1 MKAEVFA
8 EKIHELGINTM
19 VGVPDSTL
27 KQFCDYMNTD
37 GEKIFQHYVPENE
50 GAAVGIALGTYLSTG
65 KPACLYMQ
73 NSGLGNIV
81 NPITSLANK
90 EVYDI
95 PMLLLVGWRGEP
107 GFHDEPQHKFM
118 GRITKEILEVLEIPY
133 SVIGE
138 DTSDMRLQEIL
149 IDAEKALA
157 EKRQYALI
165 IKKNTFEIRQ
175 NAGYGNDYSL
185 VREEVIGE
193 ILKKLSKDDV
203 VISTTGKISR
213 EVYEQSDMILGQH
226 AQEFLTVGGMGHASM
241 IAFGIAKNMPEKRIF
256 CLDGDG
262 AVLMHMGSLAF
273 IGKQSP
279 ENLFHICLNN
289 NAHESVGGM
298 PTGAAGLSYAGVAE
312 ASGYRKCFLIEDKET
327 INEKLDMAFR
337 EKGPVFI
344 EIRVSMDS
352 RSDLGRPKE
361 SAVENKEQFMRY
373 HEVEE

>member
-1 MKAEVFA
+1 MKAEIFA
-8 EKIHELGINTM
+8 EMIHKMGIDTM

-37 GEKIFQHYVPENE
+37 GKRVFRHYVPENE
-50 GAAVGIALGTYLSTG
+50 GAAVGIAIGTYLSTQ

-73 NSGLGNIV
+73 NSGIGNIV
-81 NPITSLANK
+81 NPVTSLANK

-95 PMLLLVGWRGEP
+95 PMLLLIGWRGEP
-107 GFHDEPQHKFM
+107 GVHDEPQHKFM
-118 GRITKEILEVLEIPY
+118 GRVTKEILNVLEIPY
-133 SVIGE
+133 SIVE
-138 DTSDMRLQEIL
+138 RETSAEQLEEIL
-149 IDAEKALA
+149 ADAGKYLTDN
-157 EKRQYALI
+157 RQYALI
-165 IKKNTFEIRQ
+165 IKRDTFEIRQ
-175 NAGYGNDYSL
+175 NADYSNEYSL
-185 VREEVIGE
+185 VREEVIRE
-193 ILKKLSKDDV
+193 ILKKILEDDV

-213 EVYEQSDMILGQH
+213 EVYEQSDKILGQH

-241 IAFGIAKNMPEKRIF
+241 IAFGIAANMQGKRVL

-279 ENLFHICLNN
+279 ENLIHICFNN

-298 PTGAAGLSYAGVAE
+298 PTGAAGQSYARVAE

-344 EIRVSMDS
+344 EIRVSMNS

-373 HEVEE
+373 HEVTK